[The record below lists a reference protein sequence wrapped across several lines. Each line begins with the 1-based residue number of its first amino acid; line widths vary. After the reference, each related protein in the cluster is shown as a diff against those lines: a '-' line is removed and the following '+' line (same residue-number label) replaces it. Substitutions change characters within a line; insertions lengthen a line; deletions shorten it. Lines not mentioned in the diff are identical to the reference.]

1 MTNLEKYNQAFIES
15 LEVTEDQLNG
25 LQYQQIPNWDSV
37 GHMGL
42 IAANE
47 DAFDIMMDTDDIID
61 LSSYEKGKE
70 ILAANYNRSEE
81 RRVGKECRS
90 RWSPY
95 H

>member
-1 MTNLEKYNQAFIES
+1 MTNLEKYNQVFIES

-42 IAANE
+42 IAAIE

-70 ILAANYNRSEE
+70 ILAANYNIEF
-81 RRVGKECRS
+81 
-90 RWSPY
+90 
-95 H
+95 

>member
-1 MTNLEKYNQAFIES
+1 MTNLEKYTQAFIES

-42 IAANE
+42 IAAIE

-70 ILAANYNRSEE
+70 ILAANYNIEF
-81 RRVGKECRS
+81 
-90 RWSPY
+90 
-95 H
+95 

>member
-42 IAANE
+42 IAAIE

-61 LSSYEKGKE
+61 LSSYEKE
-70 ILAANYNRSEE
+70 F
-81 RRVGKECRS
+81 
-90 RWSPY
+90 
-95 H
+95 

>member
-1 MTNLEKYNQAFIES
+1 MTNLEKYNKAFIES

-42 IAANE
+42 IAAIE

-70 ILAANYNRSEE
+70 ILAANYNIEF
-81 RRVGKECRS
+81 
-90 RWSPY
+90 
-95 H
+95 